1 MLHLLFDSAH
11 NIFFINVLFFP
22 NGGVYLQSKSLS
34 YLTNGKGELN
44 KNYNGTEI
52 RWNGDV

>member
-1 MLHLLFDSAH
+1 ME
-11 NIFFINVLFFP
+11 IYVYFFINVLFFSEG
-22 NGGVYLQSKSLS
+22 GGVYLQSKSLS

>member
-1 MLHLLFDSAH
+1 ME
-11 NIFFINVLFFP
+11 IYVYFFINVLFFSE
-22 NGGVYLQSKSLS
+22 GGVYLQSKSLS